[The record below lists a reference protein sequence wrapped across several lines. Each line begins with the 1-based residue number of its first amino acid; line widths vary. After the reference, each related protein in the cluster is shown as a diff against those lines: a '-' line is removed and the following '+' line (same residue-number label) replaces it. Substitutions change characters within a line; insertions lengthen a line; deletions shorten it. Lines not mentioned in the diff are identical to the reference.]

1 MHNAL
6 AMSAE
11 LSSARLAGK
20 VVIVTGTGD
29 GQGRAAA
36 LRFVAEGARVV
47 GCDLNAD
54 AAAETEDQVR
64 AAGGEFVSI
73 APLDL
78 TLEHDVGTLIRT
90 TIDRFGRLDALYNN
104 AAGARLGTALGI
116 SPEDAEFTLR
126 GVLGIPWLVTRS
138 AVPHLAKSD
147 HAAVVNT
154 ASVSGIVGAGMVGN
168 ATLLSIYGAAK
179 AAVIR
184 LSQSMAVEFGPLG
197 IRVNAI
203 SPGLIE
209 TPAVAAIL
217 GTGTDERLRRWHEE
231 QLLIQRIGRPEDV
244 VNAALFLLS
253 DEASYITGHNLVV
266 DGGWVASGGVG
277 HPRDEVLAALRGSL
291 AAGLRY

>member
-1 MHNAL
+1 M
-6 AMSAE
+6 
-11 LSSARLAGK
+11 RLEGK
-20 VVIVTGTGD
+20 VVIITGTGD

-36 LRFVAEGARVV
+36 LRFAAEGAQVA

-54 AAAETEDQVR
+54 AAAETESRVR
-64 AAGGEFVSI
+64 EAGGTFLSI

-78 TLEHDVGTLIRT
+78 TLEDDVAKLMET
-90 TIDRFGRLDALYNN
+90 TVERFGRLDALYNN
-104 AAGARLGTALGI
+104 AAGARLGTALDM
-116 SPEDAEFTLR
+116 SKEDAEFTLR
-126 GVLGIPWLVTRS
+126 GVLEIPWLVTRH
-138 AVPHLAKSD
+138 AVPYLAKSTS
-147 HAAVVNT
+147 AAVVNT
-154 ASVSGIVGAGMVGN
+154 ASVSGVVGSGMVGN
-168 ATLLSIYGAAK
+168 STLLSIYGAAK

-184 LSQSMAVEFGPLG
+184 LSQIMAVEFGPVG

-209 TPAVAAIL
+209 TPAVAPIL

-231 QLLIQRIGRPEDV
+231 QLLIQRIGRPDDV

-277 HPRDEVLAALRGSL
+277 HPRADVLAALQDSL

>member
-1 MHNAL
+1 M
-6 AMSAE
+6 
-11 LSSARLAGK
+11 RLEGK
-20 VVIVTGTGD
+20 VVIITGTGD

-36 LRFVAEGARVV
+36 LRFAAEGAQVA

-54 AAAETEDQVR
+54 AAAETESRVR
-64 AAGGEFVSI
+64 EAGGTFLSI

-78 TLEHDVGTLIRT
+78 TLEDDVAKLMET
-90 TIDRFGRLDALYNN
+90 TVERFGRLDALYNN
-104 AAGARLGTALGI
+104 AAGARLGTALEI
-116 SPEDAEFTLR
+116 SKEDAEFTLR
-126 GVLGIPWLVTRS
+126 GVLEIPWLVTRH
-138 AVPHLAKSD
+138 AVPHLAKSTS
-147 HAAVVNT
+147 AAVVNT
-154 ASVSGIVGAGMVGN
+154 ASVSGVVGSGMVGN
-168 ATLLSIYGAAK
+168 STLLSIYGAAK

-184 LSQSMAVEFGPLG
+184 LSQIMAVEFGPAG

-231 QLLIQRIGRPEDV
+231 QLLIQRIGRPDDV

-277 HPRDEVLAALRGSL
+277 HPRADVLAALQDSL

>member
-1 MHNAL
+1 
-6 AMSAE
+6 MSIHPR
-11 LSSARLAGK
+11 LSGK
-20 VVIVTGTGD
+20 VVIITGTGD

-47 GCDLNAD
+47 GCDLNAES
-54 AAAETEDQVR
+54 AAETEDQVE
-64 AAGGEFVSI
+64 ATGGEFLSI

-78 TLEHDVGTLIRT
+78 TLEDNVAELVATAVE
-90 TIDRFGRLDALYNN
+90 RFGRIDALYNN
-104 AAGARLGTALGI
+104 AAAARLGTALEI
-116 SPEDAEFTLR
+116 SLQDAEFTLR
-126 GVLGIPWLVTRS
+126 GVLGIPWLVTRH
-138 AVPHLAKSD
+138 AVPHLARSTG
-147 HAAVVNT
+147 AAVVNT

-179 AAVIR
+179 AALIR

-197 IRVNAI
+197 IRVNTI

-217 GTGTDERLRRWHEE
+217 GTGTDERLRHWHEE
-231 QLLIQRIGRPEDV
+231 QVLIQRIGQPEDV

-277 HPRDEVLAALRGSL
+277 HPRADVLAALRESL

>member
-1 MHNAL
+1 M
-6 AMSAE
+6 
-11 LSSARLAGK
+11 RLEGK
-20 VVIVTGTGD
+20 VVIITGTGD

-36 LRFVAEGARVV
+36 LRFAAEGAQVA
-47 GCDLNAD
+47 GCDLNAE
-54 AAAETEDQVR
+54 AAVETESQVR
-64 AAGGEFVSI
+64 AAGGTFLSI

-78 TLEHDVGTLIRT
+78 TLEDDVAKLVAT
-90 TIDRFGRLDALYNN
+90 TVERFGRLDALYNN
-104 AAGARLGTALGI
+104 AAAARLGTALDI
-116 SPEDAEFTLR
+116 SQEDAEFTLR
-126 GVLGIPWLVTRS
+126 GVLGIPWLVTRH
-138 AVPHLAKSD
+138 AVPHLARSTG
-147 HAAVVNT
+147 AAVVNT

-168 ATLLSIYGAAK
+168 STLLSIYGAAK
-179 AAVIR
+179 SAVIR
-184 LSQSMAVEFGPLG
+184 LSQIMAVEFGPLG

-231 QLLIQRIGRPEDV
+231 QLLIQRIGQPDDV

-277 HPRDEVLAALRGSL
+277 HPRTDVLAALRESL
-291 AAGLRY
+291 TAGLRY

>member
-1 MHNAL
+1 M
-6 AMSAE
+6 
-11 LSSARLAGK
+11 RLEGK
-20 VVIVTGTGD
+20 VVIITGTGD

-36 LRFVAEGARVV
+36 LRFAGEGAQVV
-47 GCDLNAD
+47 GCDLNAE
-54 AAAETEDQVR
+54 AAAETELRLR
-64 AAGGEFVSI
+64 AAGATFLSI

-78 TLEHDVGTLIRT
+78 TLEDDVAKLMAT
-90 TIDRFGRLDALYNN
+90 TVERFGRLDALYNN
-104 AAGARLGTALGI
+104 AAGARLGTALDM
-116 SPEDAEFTLR
+116 SQEDAEFTLR
-126 GVLGIPWLVTRS
+126 GVMGIPWLVTRH
-138 AVPHLAKSD
+138 AVPHLAKSTG
-147 HAAVVNT
+147 AAVVNT

-168 ATLLSIYGAAK
+168 STLLSIYGAAK

-184 LSQSMAVEFGPLG
+184 LSQMMAIEFGPLG

-231 QLLIQRIGRPEDV
+231 QLLIQRIGRPDDV

-277 HPRDEVLAALRGSL
+277 HPRADVLAALRESL